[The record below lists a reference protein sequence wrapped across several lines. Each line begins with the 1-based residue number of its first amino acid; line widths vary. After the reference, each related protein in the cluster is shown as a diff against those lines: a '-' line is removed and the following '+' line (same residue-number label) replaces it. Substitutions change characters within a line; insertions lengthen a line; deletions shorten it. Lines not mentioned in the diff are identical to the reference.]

1 MDLFESARNAARS
14 LRERIDSDG
23 RLRTSSE
30 LIEAAVLLLDLELYR
45 VAPTDPQLKGALATF
60 DPQSRTIC
68 CSSAGSLPD
77 QAALTAHEL
86 GHASLDPTPASCAE
100 ADVDVSQP
108 SELSPVG
115 LQRVEDYGQRERR
128 ELQANVFAREF
139 LLPHPQARRLYL
151 DEGLGTDA
159 IAERLALPPALV
171 RQQLLDALLLPA
183 PVASHRAEAPP
194 RRPDPSQTQASRHR
208 DSPFLLQAGPGTG
221 KTYAL
226 IERVTGLLEEDVDP
240 ASIVVLTFS
249 NRAAGELYERL
260 AQTHPLAS
268 ASIWIGTF
276 HAFGLDLLRRYHDRL
291 GLSSN
296 PTLFDRSDAIAM
308 LEEELP
314 ILGLTHYRDLWNPAR
329 ELRNM
334 LVAISRAKDELTDE
348 HAYRE
353 LAQRMLDSAGDNDSR
368 TSAEKALEV
377 ARVYERYQ
385 SRLRQQAA
393 VDFGDLIMRPT
404 MLLERDAAVRAG
416 VATRH
421 RHVLVDEYQDVNRAS
436 ARLLS
441 ALVGDGKRLWVVG
454 DSRQSIYR
462 FRGASSVNMSRFQ
475 QDYPNGA
482 TDQLA
487 INYRSSTELV
497 DALVT
502 IAPNMDASR
511 DLLPLGF
518 TSVRGASGVKPEI
531 RRVETPADEM
541 EALATAVQDLAK
553 HGILFRDQAVLCRSN
568 PKVAEVAA
576 ALEARAIPV
585 LHLGSIFERD
595 EIRDL
600 LALLTLVVDRRG
612 DGLVRV
618 GKMPRYD
625 LSLEDVQAALAW
637 LRDGATPAAS
647 RLRDAAAAADVT
659 PRGREKLLLLADDLD
674 GFTAGSNPW
683 EVLTTFA
690 LDRARLAA
698 AIASRSTVVD
708 QMSAV
713 AIWQFLNFVR
723 QPVPGT
729 GPRIRRLL
737 TRVRMMVLLAEERDL
752 RRVPSAAL
760 HINAVRLMT
769 VHASKGLEFEAVHV
783 PGMTKQSFPA
793 SRQGDQCPPP
803 HGLIDGDVDAARAHD
818 EEEQCLFFVAASR
831 ARTHLYF
838 YAAAKHASGR
848 RKTPSP
854 FLDWLGGIA
863 NDMTAPR
870 LNTSAAADDSS
881 IPIAWPDGCRVT
893 NAALKS
899 YDRCPRR
906 FLYTHLLD
914 VGTARSPTAY
924 TRTQDCLFKLIEWT
938 ATERPVRALTEH
950 DLLEKFAEIWA
961 AHGPTDHAYASDYLR
976 MAERLVR
983 SLARSGDG
991 LAFEPPRSFELGIG
1005 GGVVVV
1011 TPDEVAIEPPDTLV
1025 LRRVRPGYTR
1035 EKDLDYD
1042 LLDLAGERSEH
1053 HAHAVEAVH
1062 LTDDVR
1068 DRIDISAKQRAKNAS
1083 SVDDA
1088 LTEILAGRFPAEV
1101 SSYNCPQCPHFF
1113 ICPSLP
1119 GGTLKPVA
1127 PKK

>member
-1 MDLFESARNAARS
+1 MDLFESARNSARS

-23 RLRTSSE
+23 RVRTSAE
-30 LIEAAVLLLDLELYR
+30 LIDAAISVLDLELYR
-45 VAPTDPQLKGALATF
+45 LTPTDPQLKGALASF

-68 CSSAGSLPD
+68 CSNAGSLPD
-77 QAALTAHEL
+77 QAALIAHEL
-86 GHASLDPTPASCAE
+86 GHASLEPTSASCTD

-139 LLPHPQARRLYL
+139 LLPQSQARRLYL
-151 DEGLGTDA
+151 DDGLGTDS
-159 IAERLALPPALV
+159 IAARLALPSALV

-183 PVASHRAEAPP
+183 SVAGPRAEVPP
-194 RRPDPSQTQASRHR
+194 RKSDPSQARASGHR
-208 DSPFLLQAGPGTG
+208 GTPFLLQAGPGTG
-221 KTYAL
+221 KTHAL
-226 IERVTGLLEEDVDP
+226 VQRVTGLLEEGVDP

-260 AQTHPLAS
+260 AQTHAVAS

-314 ILGLTHYRDLWNPAR
+314 VLGLTHYRDLWNPAR

-334 LVAISRAKDELTDE
+334 LVAISRAKDELVDE

-353 LAQRMLDSAGDNDSR
+353 LAQRMLDSAQDDKSR
-368 TSAEKALEV
+368 ESAEKALEV

-385 SRLRQQAA
+385 ARLREQGA

-404 MLLERDAAVRAG
+404 LLLERDAAVRAG

-436 ARLLS
+436 ARMLS
-441 ALVGDGKRLWVVG
+441 TLVGEGKRLWVVG

-462 FRGASSVNMSRFQ
+462 FRGASSVNMSRFKH
-475 QDYPNGA
+475 DYPNAA

-497 DALVT
+497 NLLVAM
-502 IAPNMDASR
+502 APKMEASQG
-511 DLLPLGF
+511 LLPLAF
-518 TSVRGASGVKPEI
+518 SSVRGTSGVIPEI
-531 RRVETPADEM
+531 WGVETPAHEM
-541 EALATAVQDLAK
+541 EALATVVQDLVQR
-553 HGILFRDQAVLCRSN
+553 GVQLRDQAVLCRSN
-568 PKVAEVAA
+568 PKIAEVAA
-576 ALEARAIPV
+576 ALEAQGIPV

-600 LALLTLVVDRRG
+600 LALLTLVIDRRG

-618 GKMPRYD
+618 GRMPRYA
-625 LSLEDVQAALAW
+625 LSLEDVQATLAW
-637 LRDGATPAAS
+637 LRDGTAPTAS
-647 RLRDAAAAADVT
+647 RLREAADTAGVT
-659 PRGREKLLLLADDLD
+659 ARGAEKLRLLADDLD
-674 GFTAGSNPW
+674 GFGAGSSPS
-683 EVLTTFA
+683 EVLTTYV

-698 AIASRSTVVD
+698 DVAARSTVVS
-708 QMSAV
+708 QMCAV

-723 QPVPGT
+723 QPVPGS

-760 HINAVRLMT
+760 HVDAVRLMT
-769 VHASKGLEFEAVHV
+769 VHAAKGLEFEAVHV

-793 SRQGDQCPPP
+793 QPRWNPCPPP
-803 HGLIDGDVDAARAHD
+803 DGLIDGDVDAAHAHE

-831 ARTHLYF
+831 ARTHLHLYS
-838 YAAAKHASGR
+838 AAKHASGR
-848 RKTPSP
+848 KKSPSP
-854 FLDWLGGIA
+854 FLDWLRGLA
-863 NDMTAPR
+863 NDRTVAPSRTSDAVDTA
-870 LNTSAAADDSS
+870 AV
-881 IPIAWPDGCRVT
+881 PITWPDGCRVT

-899 YDRCPRR
+899 YERCPRR

-914 VGTARSPTAY
+914 VGTARTPTAY
-924 TRTQDCLFKLIEWT
+924 TRAQGCLQKLIEWT
-938 ATERPVRALTEH
+938 AAERSVRPLCEQ
-950 DLLEKFAEIWA
+950 DLLQKFGEIWA
-961 AHGPTDHAYASDYLR
+961 EHGPTDHAYAADYLR
-976 MAERLVR
+976 VAERLVKN
-983 SLARSGDG
+983 LARSGEA
-991 LAFEPPRSFELGIG
+991 LAFEAPRSFELDIG
-1005 GGVVVV
+1005 GRVVVV
-1011 TPDEVAIEPPDTLV
+1011 TPDEVAVEPPDTLV

-1053 HAHAVEAVH
+1053 SAHTVEAVH

-1068 DRIDISAKQRAKNAS
+1068 DRIDINAKQRAKNAS
-1083 SVDDA
+1083 SVNDA
-1088 LTEILAGRFPAEV
+1088 LTEILAGRFPPEV
-1101 SSYNCPQCPHFF
+1101 SSFNCPQCPHFF
-1113 ICPSLP
+1113 ICPSIP
-1119 GGTLKPVA
+1119 GGTLKPVS